1 MKTGPAT
8 SRSCSSTCTRFR
20 FEHIVIRPYWDDLC
34 ELLKSLK
41 IGVKVKMVE
50 EVEIDETV
58 FASI

>member
-1 MKTGPAT
+1 MPRFSGP
-8 SRSCSSTCTRFR
+8 RCR
-20 FEHIVIRPYWDDLC
+20 DDFC
-34 ELLKSLK
+34 ELLKNLK